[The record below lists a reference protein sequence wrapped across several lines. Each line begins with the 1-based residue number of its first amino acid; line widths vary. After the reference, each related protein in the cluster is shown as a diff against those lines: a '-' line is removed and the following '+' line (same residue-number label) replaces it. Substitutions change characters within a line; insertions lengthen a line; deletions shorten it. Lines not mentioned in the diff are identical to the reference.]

1 MAQVTETR
9 STQNRLYRVL
19 LADGSPMFRRG
30 LTGLLAG
37 ARAGYNGHAELEVVG
52 EARDAGEVLEEAR
65 RLRPDVVVLDAG
77 LPGGFAQ
84 AADELLREA
93 PEVSI
98 LALSSAG
105 SMAEAARALGGGAS
119 GYVLKDA
126 EPELLVAAIIAA
138 AHGYAV
144 SPRAIMHEIGRAGT
158 SFNQQ
163 QQLDGLSPREFQ
175 VLRDLADG
183 MTTKML
189 AGRMGISE
197 KTVRNHIASMY
208 AKLGLH
214 DRSQLVRYAI
224 QRGLCRPL
232 EDPR

>member
-1 MAQVTETR
+1 MADGTGSRATR
-9 STQNRLYRVL
+9 TRLYRVL
-19 LADGSPMFRRG
+19 LADGSAMFRRG
-30 LTGLLAG
+30 LTGLL
-37 ARAGYNGHAELEVVG
+37 NGHPELEVVG
-52 EARDAGEVLEEAR
+52 EAPDAAEVLKAAQ

-77 LPGGFAQ
+77 LPGGSEE
-84 AADELLREA
+84 AAGELQRRVPEA
-93 PEVSI
+93 SV
-98 LALSSAG
+98 LTLSSTG
-105 SMAEAARALGGGAS
+105 STAEAARVLSGGTS
-119 GYVLKDA
+119 GYVLKEA

-144 SPRAIMHEIGRAGT
+144 SPRPIMHELGRAGN
-158 SFNQQ
+158 SLNHHHPV
-163 QQLDGLSPREFQ
+163 LEVLSPREFE

-224 QRGLCRPL
+224 QKGLSRPL
-232 EDPR
+232 ELAP

>member
-1 MAQVTETR
+1 MAQATTESRPARTR
-9 STQNRLYRVL
+9 VYRVL
-19 LADGSPMFRRG
+19 VADGSAMFRRG

-37 ARAGYNGHAELEVVG
+37 HAELEVVG
-52 EARDAGEVLEEAR
+52 EAANATEALEMAR
-65 RLRPDVVVLDAG
+65 TLRPDVAVVDSAI
-77 LPGGFAQ
+77 PGGCDSTG
-84 AADELLREA
+84 ADLLREVPGA
-93 PEVSI
+93 SV
-98 LALSSAG
+98 LTLSASG
-105 SMAEAARALGGGAS
+105 SMMEATRALGGGTS

-144 SPRAIMHEIGRAGT
+144 SPRPIMYEMGRVG
-158 SFNQQ
+158 NPLNPHHQL
-163 QQLDGLSPREFQ
+163 LDGLSPREFE

-189 AGRMGISE
+189 ANQLGISE

-208 AKLGLH
+208 SKLGLH

-224 QRGLCRPL
+224 QKGLSRPL
-232 EDPR
+232 ELAAR

>member
-1 MAQVTETR
+1 MAQVTESRPTQTR
-9 STQNRLYRVL
+9 VYRVL

-30 LTGLLAG
+30 LSGLL
-37 ARAGYNGHAELEVVG
+37 NGHAELEVVG
-52 EARDAGEVLEEAR
+52 EAGEAAEVLRAAR

-77 LPGGFAQ
+77 IPGGCEE
-84 AADELLREA
+84 AAGELLEQA
-93 PEVSI
+93 PEVAI
-98 LALSSAG
+98 LTLSSTG
-105 SMAEAARALGGGAS
+105 STAEAARALGGGAS
-119 GYVLKDA
+119 GYVLKEA
-126 EPELLVAAIIAA
+126 EPELLAAAIIAA

-144 SPRAIMHEIGRAGT
+144 SPRPMMHEIGRAGT

-163 QQLDGLSPREFQ
+163 QQVNGLSPREFQ

-232 EDPR
+232 S

>member
-1 MAQVTETR
+1 MAQVTESR
-9 STQNRLYRVL
+9 PIQARLYRVL
-19 LADGSPMFRRG
+19 LADGSPRFRRG
-30 LTGLLAG
+30 LSGLLS
-37 ARAGYNGHAELEVVG
+37 GHAELEVVG
-52 EARDAGEVLEEAR
+52 EAGDAMEVLRAAR
-65 RLRPDVVVLDAG
+65 RLRPDVVVVDAG
-77 LPGGFAQ
+77 IPGGCEEASG
-84 AADELLREA
+84 ELLRQA
-93 PEVSI
+93 PDVSI
-98 LALSSAG
+98 LTLTSTASA
-105 SMAEAARALGGGAS
+105 AEAARALGAGAS
-119 GYVLKDA
+119 GYVLKEA

-144 SPRAIMHEIGRAGT
+144 SPRPIMCEIGRAR
-158 SFNQQ
+158 SSLEHQQ
-163 QQLDGLSPREFQ
+163 QVDGLSPREFQ

-232 EDPR
+232 D